1 MKKLIKLLE
10 QRGFSREAKNLEK
23 DNTILKIRYK
33 GVDIDMIKFI
43 LNILTFD
50 SEISSTLTL
59 PYSREESAFIQSDG
73 LKLIAEF
80 LQ

>member
-10 QRGFSREAKNLEK
+10 QKGFSREAKNLEK
-23 DNTILKIRYK
+23 DNTVLKIRYK

-50 SEISSTLTL
+50 SEISSTLTCL
-59 PYSREESAFIQSDG
+59 ILESAFIQSDG